1 MNTIATGGWQNWF
14 TLTSSNH
21 TLNPGLYTLRLNVIN
36 GGFNLNWMDFELEQE
51 LDITNNKLEAIVAPN
66 PFNDQIFIKTNSGI
80 SMKTI
85 SILDYNGRIIK
96 TYNHINRPDIYIN
109 TTEISKGVYFL
120 KINTENNSTYKR
132 LVKR

>member
-21 TLNPGLYTLRLNVIN
+21 TLNPGLYKLRLNVIN

-66 PFNDQIFIKTNSGI
+66 PSTIKFLL
-80 SMKTI
+80 KL
-85 SILDYNGRIIK
+85 ILVS
-96 TYNHINRPDIYIN
+96 P
-109 TTEISKGVYFL
+109 
-120 KINTENNSTYKR
+120 
-132 LVKR
+132 